1 MLVSTSIA
9 PGLLELDF
17 NRAEKHNAIN
27 TSLYE
32 ELETGLRAAQSNT
45 ELRAVVLTASGK
57 SFCAGNDL
65 AEFDTSWP
73 QPDDG
78 PVFRFLSA
86 LHYLD
91 VPLIAAVQGAAIGI
105 GATML
110 LQCDVIYAAP
120 ASYLRFPFVD
130 LGIALEGG
138 SSHFLF
144 TWLGR
149 PRAMEILLSG
159 RQVPAAEAEQLGLIS
174 RVVDDPQSSARQ
186 FAHRLTGK
194 SAAAM
199 RATKRLAR
207 RSLESVFPKRFAE
220 ELAAVNELLEGRANV
235 QEAASRGNE

>member
-1 MLVSTSIA
+1 MLSSTSIA
-9 PGLLELDF
+9 PGVLVLDF
-17 NRAEKHNAIN
+17 NRADKHNAIN
-27 TSLYE
+27 DDLYN
-32 ELETGLRAAQSNT
+32 ELAAALTAAQSDR
-45 ELRAVVLTASGK
+45 ELRALVLTASGK

-65 AEFDTSWP
+65 AEFDSAWP
-73 QPDDG
+73 QADDG

-86 LHYLD
+86 LYYLD
-91 VPLIAAVQGAAIGI
+91 VPVIAAVQGAAIGI

-130 LGIALEGG
+130 LGIVLEGG

-159 RQVPAAEAEQLGLIS
+159 RKIPAVEAEKLGLVSSVIEN
-174 RVVDDPQSSARQ
+174 PQAAARQ
-186 FAHRLTGK
+186 FAIELAGK
-194 SAAAM
+194 SPLAV

-207 RSLESVFPKRFAE
+207 RSLEHVFPNRFVE
-220 ELAAVNELLEGRANV
+220 ELRAVNQLLEGRTKT
-235 QEAASRGNE
+235 